1 MKNLVKYILFALV
14 AVTLTGCIASDF
26 EDGTLCRD
34 GVLTFDLST
43 GDTRTTTDNNGKGDS
58 TNDDKPSTESVIKD
72 IQFFLYKRSADD
84 KASLDSEPA
93 LFAGKIT
100 GISAT
105 SPDHDTYTTP
115 EKSITIPALTINKL
129 FESASKCDI
138 YVIVNYIDHVG
149 TDLTTDL
156 SKTSRNALKKL
167 PLTFKFGANNY
178 LANTS
183 FVMDSELMTV
193 SRGTGANI
201 NKLKADDIIYV
212 TRAAAKI
219 LIEVNVE
226 NSITVNG
233 ETWEPYTKSEKEGAN
248 DKIMTLSFFN
258 GVKYGIID
266 DDSDTDPTDKGIKNS
281 TSNDPYYKIENM
293 PMSNAG
299 VDAGITNPESQS
311 VTRATT
317 PFTPK
322 TSLYTYTSLWD
333 ESASDSVGDSSS
345 NNGVP
350 YFMLTIPWRKV
361 TTDGSATWVN
371 YEYEIP
377 ISKTNQFV
385 RNKLYLIRLRVGAL
399 GDLNT
404 LDESVLSFNVL
415 DWKAQNVNVSLEN
428 PRYLVVNEHNYEMDN
443 VEEIL
448 IPYSSSHECVIT
460 NLTVKRDDLYAGT
473 EASQND
479 KNSTH
484 SAELVNIDGKT
495 YIKVN
500 NDLDN
505 NLFAN
510 NSFNSNFDIEKY
522 TITLTIS
529 HKNADGSANS
539 TYTENIKI
547 IQYPALFGVSQ
558 LNSNA
563 ERSSNNDKNGFVYVN
578 GYRGTWSSS
587 TGVTNFDNCNGL
599 SNGSVTAQSM
609 YVFTVSSVQGTDYVI
624 GDPRKRGVDNLD
636 DYNFTLATGYSTYSK
651 QNRKG
656 LEFYYPTDAVLGSG
670 ESSPTYKM
678 VAPKFRLSSGYG
690 QISTNGARRYYQNA
704 VGRCA
709 TYQEDGYPAGRWRLP
724 TAAEFK
730 LLNTLVANKVIPT
743 VYQIGLDYWCAHG
756 YGSYEGGDVEIS
768 SSNDYGS
775 NSVSIRCVYD
785 DWYWGSEP
793 VNDNKTNPNGDKF
806 TWGDEPRPTATAK

>member
-1 MKNLVKYILFALV
+1 MKNFAKYIVCAVIALGM
-14 AVTLTGCIASDF
+14 TSCIASHF
-26 EDGTLCRD
+26 EDNTFCRD
-34 GVLTFDLST
+34 AELCLTFTDGST
-43 GDTRTTTDNNGKGDS
+43 RAAGDHDDQG
-58 TNDDKPSTESVIKD
+58 NDDTYNEDKLVSAQI
-72 IQFFLYKRSADD
+72 FLY
-84 KASLDSEPA
+84 P
-93 LFAGKIT
+93 T
-100 GISAT
+100 GGTGSNAVFTYRMANLGNDRFGQVNVKTSISAGQLAQLF
-105 SPDHDTYTTP
+105 PNGATT
-115 EKSITIPALTINKL
+115 
-129 FESASKCDI
+129 CDA
-138 YVIVNYIDHVG
+138 YVVANYD
-149 TDLTTDL
+149 TDLTMATDTRVATLKATAL
-156 SKTSRNALKKL
+156 STPSFVKTTSIADRPATPNMSPIQIAEQ
-167 PLTFKFGANNY
+167 P
-178 LANTS
+178 S
-183 FVMDSELMTV
+183 FVMDSEGATVTKTGTTVTGDIHLTRAASKIRIFVELGEISNNDDTWSPNASAMTV
-193 SRGTGANI
+193 LFRNCSTEGKIDDNSDNATVDATTLKTLEQAVYFNIPDLGGGTATPGTSAVTRAGET
-201 NKLKADDIIYV
+201 KRYTTYTPFYSYASCWVEDFKADD
-212 TRAAAKI
+212 AAY
-219 LIEVNVE
+219 L
-226 NSITVNG
+226 
-233 ETWEPYTKSEKEGAN
+233 
-248 DKIMTLSFFN
+248 TLN
-258 GVKYGIID
+258 IPWVKA
-266 DDSDTDPTDKGIKNS
+266 
-281 TSNDPYYKIENM
+281 SNDAI
-293 PMSNAG
+293 A
-299 VDAGITNPESQS
+299 
-311 VTRATT
+311 
-317 PFTPK
+317 
-322 TSLYTYTSLWD
+322 LYSYD
-333 ESASDSVGDSSS
+333 
-345 NNGVP
+345 VP
-350 YFMLTIPWRKV
+350 INDIMKL
-361 TTDGSATWVN
+361 
-371 YEYEIP
+371 E
-377 ISKTNQFV
+377 
-385 RNKLYLIRLRVGAL
+385 RNKYYIVNIKVGVL
-399 GDLNT
+399 GDLET
-404 LDESVLSFNVL
+404 IDEATYEYLVL

-651 QNRKG
+651 QNREG

-775 NSVSIRCVYD
+775 DNVSIRCVYD

-793 VNDNKTNPNGDKF
+793 VNDNKENPNGDKF

>member
-1 MKNLVKYILFALV
+1 MKNLVKYTLFALV

-43 GDTRTTTDNNGKGDS
+43 GDTRTRTDNDGVGDG
-58 TNDDKPSTESVIKD
+58 TNDDRPTTESVIKD

-84 KASLDSEPA
+84 TPSLETDDA
-93 LFAGKIT
+93 LFAGKIAVT
-100 GISAT
+100 PAD
-105 SPDHDTYTTP
+105 SPNHDTYKTTDKEVP
-115 EKSITIPALTINKL
+115 IPAQTINNL
-129 FESASKCDI
+129 FEYASKCDI

-156 SKTSRNALKKL
+156 TKTSRQKLKSL
-167 PLTFKFGANNY
+167 PLTFKFNDNKY

-193 SRGTGANI
+193 SRGEGSNI
-201 NKLKADDIIYV
+201 NKLTADDIIYV

-233 ETWEPYTKSEKEGAN
+233 ETWQPYTQSENESDN

-266 DDSDTDPTDKGIKNS
+266 DDSDDKPAGKDIKNS
-281 TSNDPYYKIENM
+281 TANSPYYSIENM
-293 PMSNAG
+293 QMQQGG
-299 VDAGITNPESQS
+299 VDAGITNPNTSA
-311 VTRATT
+311 VTRAKT
-317 PFTPK
+317 PFTPMS
-322 TSLYTYTSLWD
+322 SLYTYTSLWD
-333 ESASDSVGDSSS
+333 DEDSD
-345 NNGVP
+345 VP
-350 YFMLTIPWRKV
+350 YFMLTIPWRKAS
-361 TTDGSATWVN
+361 DSSATWVN
-371 YEYEIP
+371 YEYKIP

-385 RNKLYLIRLRVGAL
+385 RNKLYLIRLTVGAL

-404 LDESVLSFNVL
+404 LDESVLSFSVL
-415 DWKAQNVNVSLEN
+415 DWKSQDVNVSLEN

-448 IPYSSSHECVIT
+448 IPYSSSHDCVIT
-460 NLTVKRDDLYAGT
+460 DLTVKRDNLYAGS
-473 EASQND
+473 EASQDD

-484 SAELVNIDGKT
+484 SAELVTVDGKT
-495 YIKVN
+495 YIKVY

-510 NSFNSNFDIEKY
+510 NTFNSNFDIEKY

-547 IQYPALFGVSQ
+547 LQYPALFGVAQ

-563 ERSSNNDKNGFVYVN
+563 YNTTNNNNKNGFVYVN
-578 GYRGTWSSS
+578 GYRGTWSNS

-609 YVFTVSSVQGTDYVI
+609 FVFTVSSVQGTDYII
-624 GDPRKRGVDNLD
+624 GDPRKRNVDNLD
-636 DYNFTLATGYSTYSK
+636 DYNFNLATGYSTHTG
-651 QNRKG
+651 QDRKG
-656 LEFYYPTDAVLGSG
+656 LLYYYPTDAVLGSG

-730 LLNTLVANKVIPT
+730 LLNTLVANQVIPT

-756 YGSYEGGDVEIS
+756 FGSYEGGDVEIS
-768 SSNDYGS
+768 YRNDYGS

-793 VNDNKTNPNGDKF
+793 VNDNRNNPNGDKF

>member
-1 MKNLVKYILFALV
+1 MKNLVKYTLFALV

-34 GVLTFDLST
+34 GVLTFDLSM
-43 GDTRTTTDNNGKGDS
+43 GDTRTGIPNNGEGDGN
-58 TNDDKPSTESVIKD
+58 NDDRPTTESVIKD

-84 KASLDSEPA
+84 TPSSEDLDA
-93 LFAGKIT
+93 IFADKIT
-100 GISAT
+100 VTPAA
-105 SPDHDTYTTP
+105 SPNHDTYTTP
-115 EKSITIPALTINKL
+115 AKAISIPAQTINQL
-129 FESASKCDI
+129 FKDASKCDI

-156 SKTSRNALKKL
+156 NKTSRQELKSL
-167 PLTFKFGANNY
+167 PLTFKFNDNKF

-193 SRGTGANI
+193 SRGTGSDI
-201 NKLKADDIIYV
+201 NKLTADDTIFV

-233 ETWEPYTKSEKEGAN
+233 EIWEPYTQSQNAGAN

-266 DDSDTDPTDKGIKNS
+266 DDSDTNPDGKDIKNS
-281 TSNDPYYKIENM
+281 TANSPYYSIESM
-293 PMSNAG
+293 PMTQTG
-299 VDAGITNPESQS
+299 VDAGIKNPNTSA

-317 PFTPK
+317 AFTPMS
-322 TSLYTYTSLWD
+322 SLYTYTSLWGD
-333 ESASDSVGDSSS
+333 EESD
-345 NNGVP
+345 VP

-361 TTDGSATWVN
+361 TSDNSATWVN
-371 YEYEIP
+371 YDYKIP

-385 RNKLYLIRLRVGAL
+385 RNKLYLIRLTVGAL
-399 GDLNT
+399 GDLNL
-404 LDESVLSFNVL
+404 LDESVLSFSVL
-415 DWKAQNVNVSLEN
+415 DWKSQDVNVSLDN
-428 PRYLVVNEHNYEMDN
+428 PRYLVVNEHNYKMDN

-460 NLTVKRDDLYAGT
+460 GHTVKRDDLYAGT
-473 EASQND
+473 EASQDD

-484 SAELVNIDGKT
+484 SAELVEVDGKT
-495 YIKVN
+495 YIKVY

-510 NSFNSNFDIEKY
+510 NSFNTNFDIEKY

-547 IQYPALFGVSQ
+547 LQYPALFGVAQ

-563 ERSSNNDKNGFVYVN
+563 ERTNNNDKKGFVYVN

-587 TGVTNFDNCNGL
+587 TGVTNFDNCGGL

-609 YVFTVSSVQGTDYVI
+609 FVFTVSSVQGTDYII
-624 GDPRKRGVDNLD
+624 GDPRKRDVDNLD
-636 DYNFTLATGYSTYSK
+636 NYNFNLATGYSTYSG
-651 QNRKG
+651 QNREG

-690 QISTNGARRYYQNA
+690 QISTNGARRYYKNA

-730 LLNTLVANKVIPT
+730 LLNTLVANQVIPT

-756 YGSYEGGDVEIS
+756 FGSYEGGDVEIS
-768 SSNDYGS
+768 YSDDYGS

-793 VNDNKTNPNGDKF
+793 VNDNRNNPDGDKF

>member
-1 MKNLVKYILFALV
+1 MKNLVKYTLFALV

-43 GDTRTTTDNNGKGDS
+43 GDTRTGTPNNGVGDG
-58 TNDDKPSTESVIKD
+58 TNDDRPTTESVIKD
-72 IQFFLYKRSADD
+72 IQFFLYKRSADGT
-84 KASLDSEPA
+84 ASLETDNA

-100 GISAT
+100 GISAEQ
-105 SPDHDTYTTP
+105 PDTYTTP
-115 EKSITIPALTINKL
+115 AKSISIPAQTINKL
-129 FESASKCDI
+129 FENASKCDI

-156 SKTSRNALKKL
+156 TKTKRKDLKSL
-167 PLTFKFGANNY
+167 PLTFKFKDNL

-193 SRGTGANI
+193 SRGTESNI
-201 NKLKADDIIYV
+201 NKLTADETIYV

-233 ETWEPYTKSEKEGAN
+233 EIWEPYTKAETEGNN

-266 DDSDTDPTDKGIKNS
+266 DDSDTNPDRKDIKNS
-281 TSNDPYYKIENM
+281 TANSPYYSIENM
-293 PMSNAG
+293 QMQQGG
-299 VDAGITNPESQS
+299 VDAGITNPNTSA

-317 PFTPK
+317 PFTPMP
-322 TSLYTYTSLWD
+322 SLYTYTSLWGD
-333 ESASDSVGDSSS
+333 EDSD
-345 NNGVP
+345 VP
-350 YFMLTIPWRKV
+350 YFMLTIPWRKK
-361 TTDGSATWVN
+361 TSNNSATWVN
-371 YEYEIP
+371 YEYKIP

-385 RNKLYLIRLRVGAL
+385 RNKLYLIRLTVGAL

-404 LDESVLSFNVL
+404 LDESVLSFSVL
-415 DWKAQNVNVSLEN
+415 DWKSQNVNVSLDN
-428 PRYLVVNEHNYEMDN
+428 PRYLVVNEHSYEMDN

-484 SAELVNIDGKT
+484 SAELVTVDDKT
-495 YIKVN
+495 YIKVY

-547 IQYPALFGVSQ
+547 LQYPALFGVAQ

-563 ERSSNNDKNGFVYVN
+563 YNTTNNNNKNGFVYVN
-578 GYRGTWSSS
+578 GYRGTWSNS

-609 YVFTVSSVQGTDYVI
+609 FVFTVSSVQGTDYVI
-624 GDPRKRGVDNLD
+624 GDPRKREEDNLD
-636 DYNFTLATGYSTYSK
+636 DYEFNLAKGYSTFSEAE
-651 QNRKG
+651 RTG
-656 LEFYYPTDAVLGSG
+656 LLYYYPTDAVLGSG

-690 QISTNGARRYYQNA
+690 QISTNGARRYYKNA

-730 LLNTLVANKVIPT
+730 LLNTLVANQVIPT

-756 YGSYEGGDVEIS
+756 FGSYEGGDVEIS
-768 SSNDYGS
+768 YKDDYGS

-793 VNDNKTNPNGDKF
+793 VNDNRNNPDGDKF

>member
-1 MKNLVKYILFALV
+1 MKNLVKYTLFALV

-43 GDTRTTTDNNGKGDS
+43 GDTRNGTPNDGEGDG
-58 TNDDKPSTESVIKD
+58 TNDDRPTTESVIKD

-84 KASLDSEPA
+84 TPSSDGDVAI
-93 LFAGKIT
+93 FAGKIT
-100 GISAT
+100 DISAEQ
-105 SPDHDTYTTP
+105 PDTYKTP
-115 EKSITIPALTINKL
+115 AKSISIPAQTINKL
-129 FESASKCDI
+129 FEDASKCDI

-156 SKTSRNALKKL
+156 TKTKRKDLKSL
-167 PLTFKFGANNY
+167 PLTFKFSGKY

-193 SRGTGANI
+193 SRGTESNI
-201 NKLKADDIIYV
+201 NKLTADDTIYV

-233 ETWEPYTKSEKEGAN
+233 ETWEPYTKSENADAN

-266 DDSDTDPTDKGIKNS
+266 DDSDDNPDNKDIKNS
-281 TSNDPYYKIENM
+281 TANSPYYNIDNM
-293 PMSNAG
+293 QMQQVG
-299 VDAGITNPESQS
+299 VDAGITNPNTSA

-317 PFTPK
+317 SFTPMS
-322 TSLYTYTSLWD
+322 SLYTYTSSWID
-333 ESASDSVGDSSS
+333 EDSD
-345 NNGVP
+345 VP
-350 YFMLTIPWRKV
+350 YFMLTIPWRKAS
-361 TTDGSATWVN
+361 DSSATWVN
-371 YEYEIP
+371 YEYKIP

-385 RNKLYLIRLRVGAL
+385 RNKLYLIRLTVGAL
-399 GDLNT
+399 GDLNL
-404 LDESVLSFNVL
+404 LDESVLSFRVF
-415 DWKAQNVNVSLEN
+415 DWKSQNVNVSLDN
-428 PRYLVVNEHNYEMDN
+428 PRYLVVNEHSYEMDN

-448 IPYSSSHECVIT
+448 IPYSSSHDCVIT
-460 NLTVKRDDLYAGT
+460 DLTVKRDDLYAGT

-484 SAELVNIDGKT
+484 SAELVTIDDKT
-495 YIKVN
+495 YIKVY

-505 NLFAN
+505 NLFVN
-510 NSFNSNFDIEKY
+510 NVYNSNFDIEKY

-547 IQYPALFGVSQ
+547 IQYPAFFGVAQ

-563 ERSSNNDKNGFVYVN
+563 DRTNSNDKNGFVWVN
-578 GYRGTWSSS
+578 GYQGTWNESS
-587 TGVTNFDNCNGL
+587 GLENFDNCKGL
-599 SNGSVTAQSM
+599 TGDEVTAQSM
-609 YVFTVSSVQGTDYVI
+609 YVFTVSSLAGTDYII
-624 GDPRKRGVDNLD
+624 GDPRKRKEDNLD
-636 DYNFTLATGYSTYSK
+636 NYNFDLATGYSTYTG
-651 QNRKG
+651 QNREG
-656 LEFYYPTDAVLGSG
+656 LLYYYPTDAKLSDG
-670 ESSPTYKM
+670 EDSPSYNM

-690 QISTNGARRYYQNA
+690 QIDSNKARNNYSVA

-724 TAAEFK
+724 TAAEFR
-730 LLNTLVANKVIPT
+730 LIYTLVQKGVIPT
-743 VYQIGLDYWCAHG
+743 VYQISSSLHYWCAHG
-756 YGSYEGGDVEIS
+756 HGILSGNQVNIYNE
-768 SSNDYGS
+768 DYYS
-775 NSVSIRCVYD
+775 SVSIRCVYD

-793 VNDNKTNPNGDKF
+793 VNDNRNNPNGDKF

>member
-1 MKNLVKYILFALV
+1 MKNLVKYTLFALV

-43 GDTRTTTDNNGKGDS
+43 GDTRTGTDNNGVGDG
-58 TNDDKPSTESVIKD
+58 TNDDRPTTESVIKD

-84 KASLDSEPA
+84 TPSSDGDNAI
-93 LFAGKIT
+93 FADKIT
-100 GISAT
+100 GISAA
-105 SPDHDTYTTP
+105 SPDPDTYKTP
-115 EKSITIPALTINKL
+115 AKSISIPAQTINQL
-129 FESASKCDI
+129 FKDASKCDI
-138 YVIVNYIDHVG
+138 YVIVNYLDHVG

-156 SKTSRNALKKL
+156 TKTSRKELKSL
-167 PLTFKFGANNY
+167 PLTFKFSGNL

-193 SRGTGANI
+193 SRGTGSDI
-201 NKLKADDIIYV
+201 NKLTADDIIYV

-233 ETWEPYTKSEKEGAN
+233 ETWEPYTQSENAGAN
-248 DKIMTLSFFN
+248 DKIMTLSFYN
-258 GVKYGIID
+258 GVKYGVID
-266 DDSDTDPTDKGIKNS
+266 DDSDTNPDGKDIKNS
-281 TSNDPYYKIENM
+281 TANSPYYSIENM
-293 PMSNAG
+293 QMQQTG
-299 VDAGITNPESQS
+299 VDTDITNPDTSA

-317 PFTPK
+317 PFTPMP
-322 TSLYTYTSLWD
+322 SLYTYTSLWD
-333 ESASDSVGDSSS
+333 DEASD
-345 NNGVP
+345 VP

-361 TTDGSATWVN
+361 TSDNSATWVN
-371 YEYEIP
+371 YEYKIP

-385 RNKLYLIRLRVGAL
+385 RNKLYLIRLTVGAL
-399 GDLNT
+399 GDLNL
-404 LDESVLSFNVL
+404 LDESVLEFSVL
-415 DWKAQNVNVSLEN
+415 DWKSQDVNVSLDN

-448 IPYSSSHECVIT
+448 IPYSSSHDCVIT
-460 NLTVKRDDLYAGT
+460 GLTVKRDDLYKGT
-473 EASQND
+473 EATQDD

-484 SAELVNIDGKT
+484 SAELVTVDGKT
-495 YIKVN
+495 YIKVY

-510 NSFNSNFDIEKY
+510 NVYNSNFDIEKY

-547 IQYPALFGVSQ
+547 IQYPAFFGVAQ

-563 ERSSNNDKNGFVYVN
+563 ERTSSNDKNGFVWVN
-578 GYRGTWSSS
+578 GYQGEWDDNS
-587 TGVTNFDNCNGL
+587 GLENFDNCEGL
-599 SNGSVTAQSM
+599 TGTNVTAQSM
-609 YVFTVSSVQGTDYVI
+609 YVFTVSSLAGTDYII
-624 GDPRKRGVDNLD
+624 GDPRKREVDNLD
-636 DYNFTLATGYSTYSK
+636 DYNFDLATGYSTYTG
-651 QNRKG
+651 QNREG
-656 LEFYYPTDAVLGSG
+656 LQYYYPTDADLEDGVD
-670 ESSPTYKM
+670 SPSYNM

-690 QISTNGARRYYQNA
+690 QIATNGARRSYSVA

-724 TAAEFK
+724 TAAEFR
-730 LLNTLVANKVIPT
+730 LIYTLVQKGVIPT
-743 VYQIGLDYWCAHG
+743 VYQISSRLHYWCAHG
-756 YGSYEGGDVEIS
+756 HGIL
-768 SSNDYGS
+768 SNNQVLIYNADYYDDT
-775 NSVSIRCVYD
+775 SIRCVYD

-793 VNDNKTNPNGDKF
+793 VNDNRNNPDGDKF